1 MSGFLS
7 GKSSPTNIVA
17 ADIADDAVNSQ
28 HYTDGSIDTAH
39 IAATQVTGPKLGGG
53 VIGAVGF
60 SATTFDLGTNAS
72 GTETLDESNG
82 NFQKGVNGGAH
93 TLAPQ
98 SNDSTIVVQYTN
110 NASAGTLTV
119 SGYDSVTGDS
129 LTTTNG
135 HDFLMFST
143 VIGSFQN
150 LNVVALQ

>member
-110 NASAGTLTV
+110 NASAGTITV
-119 SGYDSVTGDS
+119 SGFDTVTGDS

>member
-1 MSGFLS
+1 MAYL
-7 GKSSPTNIVA
+7 GKQPNRAEIETN
-17 ADIADDAVNSQ
+17 DIAAKAVTS
-28 HYTDGSIDTAH
+28 
-39 IAATQVTGPKLGGG
+39 PKLGGG
-53 VIGAVGF
+53 VIPASVGF

-82 NFQKGVNGGAH
+82 NFQKGVNGGSH

-119 SGYDSVTGDS
+119 SGYDSVTGDD

-135 HDFLMFST
+135 HDFLLFSS

>member
-1 MSGFLS
+1 MPYIGSTPAATALVSG
-7 GKSSPTNIVA
+7 
-17 ADIADDAVNSQ
+17 DIANDAIDSQ

-39 IAATQVTGPKLGGG
+39 IAAANVTGPKLGGG

-72 GTETLDESNG
+72 GTETLDEANG

-110 NASAGTLTV
+110 NASAGTITV
-119 SGYDSVTGDS
+119 SGYDTVGGDS

-135 HDFLMFST
+135 HDFFLFST

-150 LNVVALQ
+150 LTVVALQ